1 MTRRRGGAGAAATV
15 AGRLPTEVRALPAAL
30 IVGSIAVGL
39 AWSTLLRDVGV
50 WDTAEAQTIP
60 PLLGTMHPTG
70 FPAYVLLGWLA
81 SVALGPLGSPALAM
95 SALSALLL
103 GVAAAGT
110 VVVATQLTGRLVIAT
125 AVGLGLAATPVAWGL
140 GSRADVH
147 ALHLALVA
155 LLLVALAGWAERRR
169 ARRPADGWLLA
180 AAALVGL
187 ALANHRLVVLAAP
200 GIAAFVLLVEPTILR
215 RRRLVAAAAA
225 LVIGIPTVLYLQL
238 PLRAGPFPAALV
250 YGRPDTWEGFWY
262 VVLGTQFGGAF
273 VAPWADPGATLGAV
287 LEVARR
293 QLGPLVPLAAI
304 AFVAVAA
311 RRPAYAALTG
321 STALFTVLFAISY
334 DNAAIGRYY
343 AGPVLVAWTW
353 LAVGAATLV
362 DAVVDGLAAG
372 RGGSRGAAPQ
382 AAVTSAGGSASGSVD
397 ATRRRGRRAMA
408 LAAGALAG
416 VILLAPTVVALPE
429 RWPAVDAGGDTGRRW
444 LEGALA
450 ALPPDAVVVSWWN
463 WSTPLWYAQHVEG
476 RRPDLRIVDDRTRLD
491 EGLGEFTDV
500 IDANLGLRPVYA
512 IRVSPADIA
521 AIVRRYRSAD
531 IAVSGGPS
539 LVRIDGHRGDR

>member
-1 MTRRRGGAGAAATV
+1 VVTRRRGGAGAATAA
-15 AGRLPTEVRALPAAL
+15 AGRLPAEVRTLPAAL
-30 IVGSIAVGL
+30 LVGSIAVGL

-110 VVVATQLTGRLVIAT
+110 VVVATQLTGRLVIAMP
-125 AVGLGLAATPVAWGL
+125 VGLGLAATPVAWGL

-155 LLLVALAGWAERRR
+155 LLLVALVGWAERRR

-215 RRRLVAAAAA
+215 RRSLVAAAAA
-225 LVIGIPTVLYLQL
+225 LAIGIPAVLYLQL
-238 PLRAGPFPAALV
+238 PLRAGPFPASLV

-273 VAPWADPGATLGAV
+273 DAPWADPGATLGAV
-287 LEVARR
+287 LGVARR
-293 QLGPLVPLAAI
+293 ELGPLGPLAAI

-362 DAVVDGLAAG
+362 DTAVGALAGA
-372 RGGSRGAAPQ
+372 RGGSPRPGL
-382 AAVTSAGGSASGSVD
+382 VG
-397 ATRRRGRRAMA
+397 ATRRRERRAVA
-408 LAAGALAG
+408 LAGGAVAG
-416 VILLAPTVVALPE
+416 VILLAPTVVALPG
-429 RWPAVDAGGDTGRRW
+429 RWPAVDARGDTGRQW

-450 ALPPDAVVVSWWN
+450 ALPPGAVVVSWWN

-521 AIVRRYRSAD
+521 AIVRRYRSTD
-531 IAVSGGPS
+531 IAVPGGPS
-539 LVRIDGHRGDR
+539 LVRIDGQRGDR